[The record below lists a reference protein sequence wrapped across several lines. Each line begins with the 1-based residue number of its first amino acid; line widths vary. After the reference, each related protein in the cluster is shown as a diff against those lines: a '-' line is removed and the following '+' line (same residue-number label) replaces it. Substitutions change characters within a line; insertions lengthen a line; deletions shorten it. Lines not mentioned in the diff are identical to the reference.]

1 VNPTNNTAFTPT
13 ANTTSR
19 LDIVKASS
27 GSGSYGSIFTDSAF
41 SQSGTLTATQQYS
54 IGADDSAG
62 QVTLRIKFTP
72 DVSGTYTFLVS
83 TPNAVADVT
92 ALPTTGVTSSYYDA
106 STVDTSAAFGVTTGA
121 TATAIT
127 LSAVTAAPAA
137 LSTGVPAQIIKIT
150 MAGGTSLASG
160 ETLTVT
166 TTGSATLGVATATSA
181 SAATSYVISSCAST
195 CYFRV
200 DDTVSES
207 VTTTVTGS
215 GTLSSTVTSSIGTTF
230 TASGTAI
237 AITAAPVST
246 DTSLVA
252 ASAHQHQLQLQ
263 LMH

>member
-1 VNPTNNTAFTPT
+1 MSTKTTFKRVALVTVAALGFGMLSVVPSGAADNMELATSIAVGTVPTHRAGVTSNTPIVINLPSTAASGDTIVVGVSLLSCPATSVYCAVGVNPTNNTAFTPT

-127 LSAVTAAPAA
+127 LSAVTAAPAHCR
-137 LSTGVPAQIIKIT
+137 LVYQDR
-150 MAGGTSLASG
+150 SLRSQW
-160 ETLTVT
+160 
-166 TTGSATLGVATATSA
+166 
-181 SAATSYVISSCAST
+181 
-195 CYFRV
+195 
-200 DDTVSES
+200 
-207 VTTTVTGS
+207 
-215 GTLSSTVTSSIGTTF
+215 
-230 TASGTAI
+230 
-237 AITAAPVST
+237 
-246 DTSLVA
+246 LVEL
-252 ASAHQHQLQLQ
+252 H
-263 LMH
+263 